1 MLLSTKYD
9 GMPRK
14 LPSFAFSPDP
24 GSTWSAADICR
35 TWTRGP
41 SFRGIPDCFER
52 PDQWNKRLTEAVTK
66 STMTKILIVEDD
78 DFLADLMRDC
88 LAASSY
94 DVSSVG
100 TGVEALQQ
108 LESESFTIVLLD
120 WQLPDMEGLDVL
132 KTYKEKNGKAKVVM
146 LTGMRGRKDD
156 VMESGA
162 DGFLTK
168 PVKMNDIL
176 ATVKQLATGA

>member
-1 MLLSTKYD
+1 
-9 GMPRK
+9 
-14 LPSFAFSPDP
+14 
-24 GSTWSAADICR
+24 
-35 TWTRGP
+35 
-41 SFRGIPDCFER
+41 
-52 PDQWNKRLTEAVTK
+52 
-66 STMTKILIVEDD
+66 
-78 DFLADLMRDC
+78 MRDC

-132 KTYKEKNGKAKVVM
+132 KTYKENNGKAKVVM

>member
-1 MLLSTKYD
+1 VLLSTKYD

-14 LPSFAFSPDP
+14 LPSFAFLPAQVFLACCALDLADP
-24 GSTWSAADICR
+24 ASVEYLTVSSAL
-35 TWTRGP
+35 T
-41 SFRGIPDCFER
+41 SGINGLLKLC
-52 PDQWNKRLTEAVTK
+52 AK

-132 KTYKEKNGKAKVVM
+132 KTYKENNGKAKVVM